1 MVLRLKEIDLV
12 EEERARGTLVTEY
25 IEYSSGT
32 LTRKHMDKIG
42 ERPKL
47 TDGDWVKVEYRY
59 EVSIDLIE
67 AQETVVTVISNI
79 RALKRGFLGEESWH
93 KIPSNGQREQYLLQ
107 AFGEELFGQKFQLNK
122 TGKGLW
128 TWERQYVPDMSTRAP
143 TTNRDQ
149 P

>member
-1 MVLRLKEIDLV
+1 MVLRLKEIDLI
-12 EEERARGTLVTEY
+12 EEERARGTLVTDY

-32 LTRKHMDKIG
+32 LTPKHMDKIG

-59 EVSIDLIE
+59 EISIDLIE
-67 AQETVVTVISNI
+67 AQETVVTVTSNI

-128 TWERQYVPDMSTRAP
+128 TWERQYVPDMSTRTP